1 MIKFFRHI
9 RKSLHMENLPTG
21 QAGKRSKY
29 FTYAIGEIMLVVIGI
44 LIALQIN
51 NWNQQKNNQQKLKQF
66 LVEFKE
72 ELRLN
77 IKDFKID
84 LETIKKEKEI
94 KEMLLKNKRLDTI
107 PLDSLEK
114 QIETVYLNVGYSP
127 TLLKRFENSQIT
139 NYGKYDSIFLDL
151 QEFYGY
157 AWPVLKEDLKK
168 HNDAVALQDA
178 FWRYQQNTYELKY
191 ISSDA
196 TFIKDSIFRKNEIIK
211 LIKSPTVRNILKT
224 DFRTKNVFI
233 RRLNGRIRTAEKL
246 LKQIN
251 EILKE

>member
-1 MIKFFRHI
+1 MIKFFRKI
-9 RKSLHMENLPTG
+9 RQNLLMQNLPTG
-21 QAGKRSKY
+21 LAGKRSKY

-84 LETIKKEKEI
+84 SVTIEKQKEI
-94 KEMLLKNKRLDTI
+94 KDKLLKNNQLDTVPI
-107 PLDSLEK
+107 KSLER
-114 QIETVYLNVGYSP
+114 QIETSYLNVGYSP

-139 NYGKYDSIFLDL
+139 NYGKYDSIFLSL
-151 QEFYGY
+151 QEFYGFS
-157 AWPVLKEDLKK
+157 WPELKEDLNK
-168 HNDAVALQDA
+168 HNDAVDMQDA

-191 ISSDA
+191 ISNDA
-196 TFIKDSIFRKNEIIK
+196 TFIKDSTFRKNELIK
-211 LIKSPTVRNILKT
+211 LIKSPVVRNILKT
-224 DFRTKNVFI
+224 DYRTKNVFI
-233 RRLNGRIRTAEKL
+233 RRLTGCIRRAEKL

-251 EILKE
+251 EVLKD